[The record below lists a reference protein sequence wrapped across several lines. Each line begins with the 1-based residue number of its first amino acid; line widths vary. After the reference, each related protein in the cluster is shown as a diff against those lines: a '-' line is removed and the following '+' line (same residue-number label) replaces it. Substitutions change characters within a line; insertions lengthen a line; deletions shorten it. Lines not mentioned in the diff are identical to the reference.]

1 MMRMVG
7 ALGSKWR
14 ESQAK
19 LTSAEDLH
27 KAMLVA
33 QGQLEAEVASLRAG
47 LEQRERALR
56 VGLEERESQ
65 GCQISALRTELEI
78 LRGSGQHHVDSGKG
92 LGEGWGG
99 KAIQE
104 HVLYEEQISSL
115 SAQLD
120 ALQEE
125 LGGMKRSKQSTN
137 QSTNQAL
144 QKRVREAESDLRQAL
159 SSYQALSLK
168 HAELLR
174 VHTLMRTTLAA
185 ANSRVDLLLGIP
197 QSHQG
202 GGTLQAKGPGL
213 ESSGGAPPEFAVRAR
228 QLLELYQRSL
238 SDYQTLE
245 AECVLLRN
253 RALEGKRLE
262 EMKPSLSN

>member
-1 MMRMVG
+1 MVD

-33 QGQLEAEVASLRAG
+33 QRQLEAEVESLRAG

-65 GCQISALRTELEI
+65 VCQISALRTELEI
-78 LRGSGQHHVDSGKG
+78 LRGSGKHHVDPGRGS
-92 LGEGWGG
+92 GEGGG
-99 KAIQE
+99 GGAIQE
-104 HVLYEEQISSL
+104 HVLYEEEISSL

-125 LGGMKRSKQSTN
+125 LRGMKRRKQSTN

-144 QKRVREAESDLRQAL
+144 QKRVREAENDLRQAL

-168 HAELLR
+168 HAELLK
-174 VHTLMRTTLAA
+174 VHTSLRTALAA
-185 ANSRVDLLLGIP
+185 SNSRVDLLLGIP

-202 GGTLQAKGPGL
+202 GGTLHAKGPGL
-213 ESSGGAPPEFAVRAR
+213 ESSGGGAPPEFADRAR
-228 QLLELYQRSL
+228 QLLELYQRAL

-253 RALEGKRLE
+253 RVLEGKRLE
-262 EMKPSLSN
+262 EMKPLLSN